1 MATINTSGKLD
12 GTTVN
17 SNLTITVHSRTATAV
32 TFSYK
37 IVTYLNSSGTT
48 SAGYEKYTGAINVSG
63 TNITA
68 TTKAITLK
76 ELSEGWSGST
86 EHTESGTFTVN
97 TSSYADLLAQIT
109 YTVKSSRDSSNSN
122 TGSTTI
128 STGTGE
134 IVPDTPSALRAS
146 SVPSE
151 SNASFFIGHNADTH
165 IALTPEKADNAQS
178 YEYQVKVG
186 SGSYIS
192 CEAEYIPAVA
202 DSGTTYVFRVRAV
215 SATDTKSDWCYS
227 DTLTAAYMD
236 SEPPESLS
244 VVSDR
249 SGSDA
254 VFYIGY
260 DADTVINLSAQGGT
274 NVESY
279 IYEVSLNGG
288 AWENCSAP
296 YTPLGLSAG
305 NTLQFRACVVG
316 LSGSNSGY
324 IESSVLTVL
333 YYTPGAPFSITFD
346 EEMYLPHKGTISLS
360 WAKPVQ
366 TVTGYKLQYS
376 INGGEWISLADETDV
391 AVSYTN
397 IPLKFKDEITFRI
410 AAYNASGVSDYA
422 ISPVLSAVGGLYRKE
437 NGEYK
442 PFDCYIKMNGEYK
455 RCTAY
460 IKVGEEYKVSV

>member
-1 MATINTSGKLD
+1 MATINTSGALD
-12 GTTVN
+12 YTTVN
-17 SNLTITVHSRTATAV
+17 SDLTITVHSRTATAV
-32 TFSYK
+32 TFYYS
-37 IVTYLNSSGTT
+37 IVTYLNPSGRTD
-48 SAGYEKYTGAINVSG
+48 AGYEIYTGTIGISG
-63 TNITA
+63 YNISTSSA
-68 TTKAITLK
+68 AVTLK
-76 ELSEGWSGST
+76 ELSEGWNGST
-86 EHTESGTFTVN
+86 QHTKTGYITVN
-97 TSSYADLLAQIT
+97 TTSYANLTAVVT
-109 YTVKSSRDSSNSN
+109 YTVISSKDSSNSN
-122 TGSTTI
+122 TGNTTME
-128 STGTGE
+128 T
-134 IVPDTPSALRAS
+134 
-146 SVPSE
+146 
-151 SNASFFIGHNADTH
+151 
-165 IALTPEKADNAQS
+165 
-178 YEYQVKVG
+178 G
-186 SGSYIS
+186 SGAI
-192 CEAEYIPAVA
+192 IPTAPTSFSA
-202 DSGTTYVFRVRAV
+202 KAYDSGSISY
-215 SATDTKSDWCYS
+215 
-227 DTLTAAYMD
+227 
-236 SEPPESLS
+236 
-244 VVSDR
+244 
-249 SGSDA
+249 
-254 VFYIGY
+254 FYIGY
-260 DADTVINLSAQGGT
+260 NADSYIALSASGGSNVESYSYQVSVNGGSYANCSANYYPTSKAKGTTYQFRVCAVSSTGNISSYVYSGIITAAYRASSAPTSISAIANNSNAANKFYIGYNADTVINLSANGGT
-274 NVESY
+274 NVSSY
-279 IYEVSLNGG
+279 QYQVRKNGG
-288 AWENCSAP
+288 TWENCSAQ

-305 NTLQFRACVVG
+305 NTLQFRVCVVG

-460 IKVGEEYKVSV
+460 VKVGEEYKVSI